1 MMRPANA
8 PQKSD
13 DRPPVSPGVSTHVGR
28 YLFAGFF
35 IVFALIGGVTVW
47 AATQQIS
54 GAVIATGRIVVASNL
69 KKVQHPTGG
78 VVSKIMVKNG
88 DQVAQ
93 GQLLMRLDE
102 TITKAN
108 LSVVVKQINELS
120 MRAARLEAERDGQDE
135 VSIPEFL
142 KSDESLDVKRIV
154 RGETNLFKSRRESHS
169 KQKGQLRERIA
180 QHLEEISG
188 IEGQVKAK
196 ATEIKL
202 IAEEL
207 AGLETL
213 EAQQLIT
220 TNRMVS
226 MRRQAARLEGEHGQL
241 VASVARIRG
250 QIAEVELQI
259 LSLEQDAQTKIVDE
273 LRQIESKLAEL
284 VERRITAEDQLKR
297 IDIRAPIAGI
307 VHQMSVHTVGG
318 VINSAEPVMML
329 VPQGDKLVIEAR
341 ILPQDIDRVH
351 LDQAARVRFTAFNQR
366 TTPEIDGK
374 ITRISADLTR
384 DQITGENF
392 FTVRIEF
399 SDEEV
404 ARLGE
409 NKLQPGI
416 PADVQ
421 IRTTDRTALSFL
433 IKPLRDQLSKAF
445 RER

>member
-1 MMRPANA
+1 MKLASSPPPSN
-8 PQKSD
+8 
-13 DRPPVSPGVSTHVGR
+13 DRAPVSSGVPTNVGR

-54 GAVIATGRIVVASNL
+54 GAVIATGRVVVASNL

-78 VVSKIMVKNG
+78 VVSKITVKNG

-108 LSVVVKQINELS
+108 LSVIVKQTNELS

-135 VSIPEFL
+135 VTIPKFL
-142 KSDESLDVKRIV
+142 KSNESLDVQRIV
-154 RGETNLFKSRRESHS
+154 RGESNLFKSRRESHK
-169 KQKGQLRERIA
+169 KQKAQLRERIA
-180 QHLEEISG
+180 QHREEISG

-259 LSLEQDAQTKIVDE
+259 LSLDQDAQTKIVDE

-341 ILPQDIDRVH
+341 IVPQDIDRVH
-351 LDQAARVRFTAFNQR
+351 IDQVARVRFTAFNQR
-366 TTPEIDGK
+366 TTPELDGK
-374 ITRISADLTR
+374 ITRIGADLTR

-399 SDEEV
+399 SDTEV

-421 IRTTDRTALSFL
+421 IRTADRTALSFL
-433 IKPLRDQLSKAF
+433 IKPLKDQLSKAF